1 MTPRREREPR
11 KPRTAEDRDA
21 ELVAAIQAE
30 HVRWISQLQ
39 TELSQSVGGV
49 LLRGAR
55 VAQIETAHRPMTS
68 GGALIGYSIR
78 ENAGPPGAAAL
89 VHLRDGP
96 DAAGELVCTLALAAG
111 ESANAWFGPGGLNI
125 AQGLFVHVETGSVA
139 GAVYLR
145 GTD

>member
-1 MTPRREREPR
+1 MTFTPRREREQHHQA
-11 KPRTAEDRDA
+11 TEDRDA
-21 ELVAAIQAE
+21 QLVAAIQAE
-30 HVRWISQLQ
+30 NVRWISQLQ

-55 VAQIETAHRPMTS
+55 VAQIETARRPMTS

-78 ENAGPPGAAAL
+78 ENGGVAAL

-96 DAAGELVCTLALAAG
+96 DAAGDLVCTLALAAG
-111 ESANAWFGPGGLNI
+111 ESAQAWFGPGGLNI
-125 AQGLFVHVETGSVA
+125 GQGLFVHVETGSVA

-145 GTD
+145 GAE